1 MNNLNYINLYD
12 GKETNLNKFFHS
24 LELEKFIIVFSVFD
38 EASNHWVKFTE
49 RKKLG
54 LNETPAFRASYLA
67 IVDKSVDFVYEK
79 TADIS
84 IAYDYATNVVK
95 VHVSRA
101 GFG

>member
-49 RKKLG
+49 RKK
-54 LNETPAFRASYLA
+54 TWF
-67 IVDKSVDFVYEK
+67 K
-79 TADIS
+79 
-84 IAYDYATNVVK
+84 
-95 VHVSRA
+95 
-101 GFG
+101 